1 MCCLEIYTKKHPMP
15 FLSKIGSHR
24 AHAAVPRAPRGEVG
38 ALAFSHALARSNLET
53 PGCRP
58 PKQEW
63 SRPAVT
69 TGGPHSGMQRRA
81 PASSL
86 LVLSRIHSLIHSRTH
101 SSLTHTLFH
110 LLTLSFA
117 HSFITHSLSLAHSFI
132 THSFT
137 CSLIHSLI
145 THSFTHSLI
154 THSLFIHSLSLAHSL
169 IYSLIT
175 DPPTHSLLIHA
186 CIHSL
191 THY

>member
-1 MCCLEIYTKKHPMP
+1 MRCLEIYTKKHPMP

-24 AHAAVPRAPRGEVG
+24 AHAAVPPAPRGEVG

-110 LLTLSFA
+110 LLT
-117 HSFITHSLSLAHSFI
+117 HSFICSLIHYSL
-132 THSFT
+132 TLT
-137 CSLIHSLI
+137 CSLIHNSLF
-145 THSFTHSLI
+145 HLLTHSL
-154 THSLFIHSLSLAHSL
+154 TH
-169 IYSLIT
+169 YSF
-175 DPPTHSLLIHA
+175 
-186 CIHSL
+186 IHSL
-191 THY
+191 THYSFIIHSLTFTCSLTHLLTHY